1 MPRRVKKRRQLT
13 TDTGADAGW
22 EEYWDYIFPE
32 DEVSIVYRQQL
43 LIFLALGCQAEH
55 ESAQNGKR
63 VEEKERLRFGLG
75 FRLRLVYSSFLVP
88 SFTATQFSLRNY
100 KKNKTKS
107 SINSLISEIGL

>member
-1 MPRRVKKRRQLT
+1 MLAGKNTGTIFSRRTRSVFVNRGQF
-13 TDTGADAGW
+13 
-22 EEYWDYIFPE
+22 I
-32 DEVSIVYRQQL
+32 
-43 LIFLALGCQAEH
+43 IFLALGCQAEH

-100 KKNKTKS
+100 QKEDEKFNKLVHFRNRTLSRSFIKNMDCLLLPKV
-107 SINSLISEIGL
+107 